1 MNHCGGHLFPT
12 LSFIEYFVSV
22 SENRKPFQN
31 FDNFFH
37 YYHSPDFVKSDA
49 YKTVKHRCITMTG
62 RISRHVTNIL
72 SNEFQDVD
80 IDTLERV
87 GWYISDTKS
96 FIPVLFKNMVFQNK
110 TLLFSHQ
117 SILFDPSKP
126 DDNAMMAIAA
136 GFLLMNP
143 GDFKL
148 TSPSS
153 TDTIVEFPIE
163 NALSY
168 KWSLGASKSIENAY
182 LWFQQKSEI
191 SGYVDFYLNRYSDC
205 VIEFIRNGTVTKK
218 RR

>member
-1 MNHCGGHLFPT
+1 
-12 LSFIEYFVSV
+12 
-22 SENRKPFQN
+22 
-31 FDNFFH
+31 
-37 YYHSPDFVKSDA
+37 
-49 YKTVKHRCITMTG
+49 MTG

-87 GWYISDTKS
+87 GWYISETKS
-96 FIPVLFKNMVFQNK
+96 FISVLFKNMVFQNK

-143 GDFKL
+143 GDFKR

-153 TDTIVEFPIE
+153 IDTIVEFPIE

-205 VIEFIRNGTVTKK
+205 AIEFIRNATVKKK